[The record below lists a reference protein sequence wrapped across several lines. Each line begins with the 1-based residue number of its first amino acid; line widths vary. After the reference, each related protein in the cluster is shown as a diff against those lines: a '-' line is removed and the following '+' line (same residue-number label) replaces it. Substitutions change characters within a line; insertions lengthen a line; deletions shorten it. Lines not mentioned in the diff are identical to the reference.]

1 MSVPRE
7 TEVKTTKSK
16 GYYVSGNWEVRA
28 ETPDELAARFLRM
41 IDSFEEIDPV
51 FSLWTS
57 GRKRPR
63 KFETIRDRYAE
74 EIAAGVTT
82 DDWGESV
89 PSDGYWFSARTRDTP
104 NNRSFAVRCKAGS
117 VLKYSFT
124 NHVTLTTSSLADPRP
139 DAERCQLS
147 GLSCRA
153 AGDRGCVGTCSG
165 WRLFPT
171 TNSAIRQRL
180 LFPGRLD
187 SIPLSLARRENHA
200 AFDGVVRVF
209 AERRAVDVGHDGNLR
224 CRQPRAS
231 QSRAR
236 HGRRDGAARPFA
248 VAVATRVNSFL
259 LV

>member
-16 GYYVSGNWEVRA
+16 GYYVSGNWEGRA

-139 DAERCQLS
+139 DADVVSYRVF
-147 GLSCRA
+147 RA
-153 AGDRGCVGTCSG
+153 ALLAIVDAWEPVRAGAYSQQLIQLYASDSF
-165 WRLFPT
+165 FPAAWIQYLCPWLAQKIAPPSTALSEHLPNGGLLMTAT
-171 TNSAIRQRL
+171 TETFDVDNPAHLKAAQ
-180 LFPGRLD
+180 D
-187 SIPLSLARRENHA
+187 MAAAMAPLNALPWHSPPA
-200 AFDGVVRVF
+200 
-209 AERRAVDVGHDGNLR
+209 
-224 CRQPRAS
+224 
-231 QSRAR
+231 
-236 HGRRDGAARPFA
+236 
-248 VAVATRVNSFL
+248 
-259 LV
+259 

>member
-16 GYYVSGNWEVRA
+16 GYYVSGNWEGRA

-139 DAERCQLS
+139 DADVVSYRVF
-147 GLSCRA
+147 RA
-153 AGDRGCVGTCSG
+153 ALLAIVDAWEPVRAGAYSQQLIQLYASDSF
-165 WRLFPT
+165 FPAAWIQYLCPWLAEKITPPSTVLSEYLPNGGLLMSAT
-171 TNSAIRQRL
+171 TETFDVDNLAHLKAAQDMAAAMAPLDLLPWPSQR
-180 LFPGRLD
+180 
-187 SIPLSLARRENHA
+187 A
-200 AFDGVVRVF
+200 
-209 AERRAVDVGHDGNLR
+209 
-224 CRQPRAS
+224 
-231 QSRAR
+231 
-236 HGRRDGAARPFA
+236 
-248 VAVATRVNSFL
+248 
-259 LV
+259 

>member
-16 GYYVSGNWEVRA
+16 GYYVSGNWEGRA

-41 IDSFEEIDPV
+41 IDPFEEIDPV

-139 DAERCQLS
+139 DADVVSYRVF
-147 GLSCRA
+147 RA
-153 AGDRGCVGTCSG
+153 ALLAIVDAWEPVRAGAYSQQLIQLYASDSF
-165 WRLFPT
+165 FPAAWIQYLCPWLAEKITPPSTVLSEYLPNGGLLMSAT
-171 TNSAIRQRL
+171 TETFDVDNLAHLKAAQDMAAAMAPLDLLPWPSQR
-180 LFPGRLD
+180 
-187 SIPLSLARRENHA
+187 A
-200 AFDGVVRVF
+200 
-209 AERRAVDVGHDGNLR
+209 
-224 CRQPRAS
+224 
-231 QSRAR
+231 
-236 HGRRDGAARPFA
+236 
-248 VAVATRVNSFL
+248 
-259 LV
+259 